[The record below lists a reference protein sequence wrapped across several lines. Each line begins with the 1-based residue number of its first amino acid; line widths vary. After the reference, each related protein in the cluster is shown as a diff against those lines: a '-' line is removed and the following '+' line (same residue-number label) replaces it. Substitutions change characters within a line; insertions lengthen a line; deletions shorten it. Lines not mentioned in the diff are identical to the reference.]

1 MQKDFKLSTGTVRV
15 VGYQANIDIFFWKKG
30 NYEEADNRFIIYAD
44 SCRDY
49 TTEENIED
57 FIADFEH
64 ATALTAEDRTKLKEE
79 LQNYIYPFSSDI

>member
-1 MQKDFKLSTGTVRV
+1 MQNDFKLSSGTVRV
-15 VGYQANIDIFFWKKG
+15 VGYQANIDIFFCKEG
-30 NYEEADNRFIIYAD
+30 NNEEADNSFIIYAD

-57 FIADFEH
+57 FIDNFEY

-79 LQNYIYPFSSDI
+79 LQNYINPFSSDR

>member
-1 MQKDFKLSTGTVRV
+1 MQKDFKLSSGTVRV
-15 VGYQANIDIFFWKKG
+15 VGHQANIDIFFWKEG
-30 NYEEADNRFIIYAD
+30 NYEECDNYFVIYAD

-57 FIADFEH
+57 FIDKFES